1 MSSVTYHIPGIN
13 CNHCVHTI
21 KTELSEVEGV
31 KDVQADLASKQVTI
45 QYEAPADE
53 SKLKTLLSEINYP
66 VEK

>member
-1 MSSVTYHIPGIN
+1 
-13 CNHCVHTI
+13 VHTI

>member
-1 MSSVTYHIPGIN
+1 MNSVTYHIPSIN

-31 KDVQADLASKQVTI
+31 KDVQADLQSKEITI
-45 QYEAPADE
+45 QYEGPADE
-53 SKLKTLLSEINYP
+53 SKFETLLSEINYP